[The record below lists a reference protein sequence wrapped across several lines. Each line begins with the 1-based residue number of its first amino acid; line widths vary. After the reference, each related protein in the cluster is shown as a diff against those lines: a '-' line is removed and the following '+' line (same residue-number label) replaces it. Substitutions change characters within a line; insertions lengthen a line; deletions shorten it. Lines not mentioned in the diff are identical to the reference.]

1 MERVS
6 HNPMPCKSSLIY
18 AIDLEGAHTL
28 PEPKKTQPCPT
39 YSPSHLQ
46 KREKGRDG
54 EGREGKGKERKG
66 RERKGRERKAE
77 ENR

>member
-1 MERVS
+1 MERIS

-46 KREKGRDG
+46 KRG
-54 EGREGKGKERKG
+54 EGKGRKG
-66 RERKGRERKAE
+66 KRRLRKIDNPESSLQ
-77 ENR
+77 